1 MEVFAAVVG
10 AGIVVASP
18 FLPVLRPVAKAAV
31 KGGLAVSEAV
41 VGTAVVVGHQVNEV
55 VSKSKSGSATESA
68 ETHAD
73 EAVDDAAVEAEA
85 TAAGGKKVGL
95 GTLTAAVRPTAQA
108 VAKAGVAVTDKAKEA
123 AKGAGK
129 QWSDLVSEARASQ
142 GDADEP
148 DTEVELV
155 VEREAPVAKAPAA
168 EKPIVEKPTTKA
180 AADKKP
186 AAKKSTAKKPTA
198 AQPDDLTQIRGIG
211 PKTATLLID
220 AGIKTYGQLAAAD
233 TAQLRDI
240 LDQAGT
246 RYRSINPDGWPEQ
259 ASQLVT
265 TS

>member
-155 VEREAPVAKAPAA
+155 VEREAPASKAPAA
-168 EKPIVEKPTTKA
+168 EKPAAKA
-180 AADKKP
+180 KVPADKKS

-198 AQPDDLTQIRGIG
+198 PQPDDLTQIRGIG

-265 TS
+265 TA